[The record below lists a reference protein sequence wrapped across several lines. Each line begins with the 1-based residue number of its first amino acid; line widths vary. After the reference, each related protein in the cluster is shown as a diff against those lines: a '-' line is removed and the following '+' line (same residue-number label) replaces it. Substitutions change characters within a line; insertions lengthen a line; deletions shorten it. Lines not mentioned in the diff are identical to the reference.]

1 MSPPS
6 LAPTPTPQAPP
17 PGAVSGT
24 FTAPPIE
31 IERWSMRIAIVLVSL
46 VFGPLLWRGEGLMP
60 LVSALIFL
68 PFIGVYYA
76 SQFLKRLWPKRARL
90 ACYSSSLMF
99 IGLTALSP
107 QYYPRASIA
116 GVAPPVRE
124 FVLTSFLLLSLAVLT
139 CVVLFLLLRTGRAL
153 SLTRRAQRTP
163 TGTSS

>member
-6 LAPTPTPQAPP
+6 PAPTPTSQASP

-31 IERWSMRIAIVLVSL
+31 IERWSMRIAIVLLSL

-60 LVSALIFL
+60 LVSAIIFL

-76 SQFLKRLWPKRARL
+76 SQFLKKIWPKRARL

-107 QYYPRASIA
+107 QYYPRTSIA

-124 FVLTSFLLLSLAVLT
+124 FVLTALLLLSLAVLT

-153 SLTRRAQRTP
+153 SLTRRAQRPP